1 MIVFMS
7 QVPILGVIVPVLL
20 LVILLEAVGIKTRHN
35 ITILSAI
42 SLLCLGTAILLLN
55 KTFALAELLYAAG
68 VVLGFVLTLYALV
81 TARRGRQWTWFVGL
95 LIAGIGKLG
104 AEMVVRNVLAQRDAE
119 TIAYLIYVLTIVP
132 AVSALM
138 YGLFAP
144 DIPKL
149 RGGI

>member
-95 LIAGIGKLG
+95 LIAGIDKLG